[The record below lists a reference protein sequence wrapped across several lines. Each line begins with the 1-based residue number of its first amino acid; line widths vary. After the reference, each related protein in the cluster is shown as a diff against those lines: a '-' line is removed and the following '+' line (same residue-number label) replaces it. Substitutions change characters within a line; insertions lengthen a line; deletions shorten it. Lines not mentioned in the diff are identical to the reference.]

1 MRNEVFA
8 LDFTIEIHPLK
19 WLYYNLENDD
29 RSYCAII
36 ASSYDVRVDKLTKL
50 KSKLILSFND
60 VVDCSNVTSFNKSI
74 AKEIHTYINNL
85 QSDIDVLYVCCDSGE
100 SRSSAIAAA
109 ITRFYDEDD
118 LYIWSNPQYHPN
130 PLVYKLLCDEFGIA
144 LIDGELD
151 DKISLN
157 NNTLTMKI
165 SNARRPQSVV
175 NVIDIHSKGEYPSCS
190 LSNFAEYEFY
200 LDNVKC
206 LSMEGFLQSLKFRNT
221 KKQKQVCLLAG
232 KEAKNSTRYTTA
244 QLRWR
249 ISHNLYWQ
257 GRRINRFSDEYQ
269 KLIDRAYD
277 MLSQNEDFQKAL
289 KDTSSCKL
297 THSVGKRDMRKTV
310 LTEYELIS
318 RVERIRKKNE

>member
-1 MRNEVFA
+1 MFD

-29 RSYCAII
+29 RPCCAII
-36 ASSYDVRVDKLTKL
+36 ASSYDVRVDKLIRL

-60 VVDCSNVTSFNKSI
+60 IVDCSNVSSFNKSI
-74 AKEIHTYINNL
+74 AGEIHSYINNL
-85 QSDIDVLYVCCDSGE
+85 QPDIEVLHVCCDSGE

-118 LYIWSNPQYHPN
+118 LKVWSNPHYHPN
-130 PLVYKLLCDEFGIA
+130 PLVYKLLCEEFRIA
-144 LIDGELD
+144 LFDGELE
-151 DKISLN
+151 DKINLN
-157 NNTLTMKI
+157 NNALTMKI
-165 SNARRPQSVV
+165 SNARRPHSIV
-175 NVIDIHSKGEYPSCS
+175 NVIDIHSKGEYPACD
-190 LSNFAEYEFY
+190 LSNFAKYEFY
-200 LDNVKC
+200 VDSIKC
-206 LSMEGFLQSLKFRNT
+206 LSMEGFLQSLKFRST
-221 KKQKQVCLLAG
+221 KKQKQVCLFVG
-232 KEAKNSTRYTTA
+232 KKAKNSTRYTIA

-249 ISHNLYWQ
+249 ITRNLYWQ
-257 GRRINRFSDEYQ
+257 GKRINRFSDEYQ

-297 THSVGKRDMRKTV
+297 THSIGKRDMRKTV

-318 RVERIRKKNE
+318 RLERIRKKNE